1 MLHCDQLTLRLGAFT
16 LGPVCAEAQ
25 RGAITALVGPNA
37 SGKTTLLRALCGVL
51 HGHGTVCADG
61 QVVADCTAKER
72 AGMLAFVPQRV
83 QGDVPL
89 TVEALVSLGRLRRP
103 NASERI
109 QAAMAALGL
118 EALRARPVGQL
129 SVGQR
134 QRVHIARALAQIEP
148 DGILVLDEPTA
159 PLDPD
164 WAHRVWVVLHGV
176 AEAGGTV
183 LSSVHDLAAARAV
196 ADDAWLLRDGLL
208 VGSGSATS
216 MLEPAGLESLFGTA
230 FVALGDNAL
239 PMPAWMDGADVS

>member
-1 MLHCDQLTLRLGAFT
+1 MLRCDQLTLRLGSFT
-16 LGPVCAEAQ
+16 LGPVCAEA
-25 RGAITALVGPNA
+25 RCGAMTALVGPNA

-51 HGHGTVCADG
+51 RGRGTVHVNDRVMAECPP
-61 QVVADCTAKER
+61 QVR

-89 TVEALVSLGRLRRP
+89 TVEALVRLGRLRRP
-103 NASERI
+103 SVPERI
-109 QAAMAALGL
+109 EVAMASLGL
-118 EALRARPVGQL
+118 EALRTRPVGQL

-164 WAHRVWVVLHGV
+164 WAHRVWGVLRGV
-176 AEAGGTV
+176 TTAGGTV
-183 LSSVHDLAAARAV
+183 LASVHDLAAARAV
-196 ADDAWLLRDGLL
+196 ADDAWLLRDGQL
-208 VGSGSATS
+208 VGTGSAAT

-230 FVALGDNAL
+230 FIALGNNAL